1 MKMIVEKKQQRVA
14 PFGFL
19 DLKNSEHLARW
30 RWRWHLQCG
39 GRYWRA
45 RDLQDLRSESQRT
58 AYAAILLRLRSA
70 KRWLAAH
77 H

>member
-1 MKMIVEKKQQRVA
+1 
-14 PFGFL
+14 
-19 DLKNSEHLARW
+19 
-30 RWRWHLQCG
+30 LQCG